1 MGAGEDRPARLV
13 YSIHGNFLIHRIRSC
28 GEMWGLV
35 GKASFKKR
43 AKRILRSP
51 RLLLITGILTVLT
64 TTLLFANKGLWRHIE
79 LQHQIAERQAT
90 LAKLQSDEEN
100 VSRNVA
106 LLKLEDASTIER
118 IARERYGMKRPGETI
133 YQSEP

>member
-1 MGAGEDRPARLV
+1 
-13 YSIHGNFLIHRIRSC
+13 
-28 GEMWGLV
+28 V
-35 GKASFKKR
+35 GKISLKKR

-51 RLLLITGILTVLT
+51 RLLLITGILTVLSM
-64 TTLLFANKGLWRHIE
+64 TLLFANKGLWRHLE
-79 LQHQIAERQAT
+79 LQHQISERQAT
-90 LAKLQSDEEN
+90 LAKLQGDEES

-133 YQSEP
+133 YQSGP

>member
-1 MGAGEDRPARLV
+1 
-13 YSIHGNFLIHRIRSC
+13 
-28 GEMWGLV
+28 MWGLV
-35 GKASFKKR
+35 GKVSLKKR

-51 RLLLITGILTVLT
+51 RMLLVTGILTVLA

-79 LQHQIAERQAT
+79 LQHQISERRTT
-90 LAKLQSDEEN
+90 LAQLQSDEES

-118 IARERYGMKRPGETI
+118 IARERYGMKRPGEMI
-133 YQSEP
+133 YQSGP

>member
-1 MGAGEDRPARLV
+1 
-13 YSIHGNFLIHRIRSC
+13 
-28 GEMWGLV
+28 MWGLV
-35 GKASFKKR
+35 GKTSITKR

-51 RLLLITGILTVLT
+51 RLLLITGILTVLA
-64 TTLLFANKGLWRHIE
+64 TTLLFANKGLWRHME

-90 LAKLQSDEEN
+90 LAKLQTDEES

-133 YQSEP
+133 YQAVP

>member
-1 MGAGEDRPARLV
+1 
-13 YSIHGNFLIHRIRSC
+13 
-28 GEMWGLV
+28 MWGLV
-35 GKASFKKR
+35 GKLSIKKR
-43 AKRILRSP
+43 AKKILRSP

-79 LQHQIAERQAT
+79 LQHQISERQAT
-90 LAKLQSDEEN
+90 LTTLQIDEES

-118 IARERYGMKRPGETI
+118 IARERYGMKRPAETI
-133 YQSEP
+133 YQSGP